1 MSSAAAS
8 PNTGSVVASRYR
20 FHHRYKYTAASLASR
35 ACWWHQSASKSVA
48 GSLRAALTATRQLPT
63 LNDDHADAARGPAI
77 GRPLTV
83 AVHDAHH
90 TLPPRPS
97 HPVAPRSLALLSFA
111 GCRDAGG
118 AGTKRPA
125 AMDDGRADED
135 GPRPAAKKRRR
146 ESVLI
151 APLGFDRPAYPM
163 PEADGMVSE
172 CRN

>member
-1 MSSAAAS
+1 M
-8 PNTGSVVASRYR
+8 
-20 FHHRYKYTAASLASR
+20 
-35 ACWWHQSASKSVA
+35 
-48 GSLRAALTATRQLPT
+48 
-63 LNDDHADAARGPAI
+63 
-77 GRPLTV
+77 
-83 AVHDAHH
+83 
-90 TLPPRPS
+90 
-97 HPVAPRSLALLSFA
+97 LSFA

-172 CRN
+172 TDEWGRKKAFAV